1 MEEFGDFVVVR
12 LDEER
17 FVGQDLKEAFAR
29 GVDHELDAAA
39 VETLQDALV
48 NVFRAASGDRAGED
62 QYIALFELVEDREQ
76 RLDVLVGD
84 FRAGSVHIEL
94 FLGEELDVDAGGAV
108 FEVDELGLDA
118 LRLDEAFEL
127 MSGEPRRQRDGLG
140 RDAETGQDDGHVDAL
155 AAEEDLR
162 GLRPVDVL

>member
-1 MEEFGDFVVVR
+1 M
-12 LDEER
+12 
-17 FVGQDLKEAFAR
+17 
-29 GVDHELDAAA
+29 
-39 VETLQDALV
+39 
-48 NVFRAASGDRAGED
+48 
-62 QYIALFELVEDREQ
+62 
-76 RLDVLVGD
+76 
-84 FRAGSVHIEL
+84 
-94 FLGEELDVDAGGAV
+94 